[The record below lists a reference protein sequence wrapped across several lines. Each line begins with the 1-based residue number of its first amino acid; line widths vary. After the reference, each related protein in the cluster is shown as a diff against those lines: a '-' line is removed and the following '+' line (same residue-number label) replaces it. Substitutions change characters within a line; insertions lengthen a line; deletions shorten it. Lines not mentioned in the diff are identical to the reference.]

1 MGRTKPATDPLD
13 ALTATI
19 QNRGCGVCRC
29 PKDVTDLIARF
40 VERTKTDLH
49 GATVTSLYD
58 LVLRPMGVAFSES
71 TLRRHLWRCTGGKG
85 GPQTR

>member
-29 PKDVTDLIARF
+29 P
-40 VERTKTDLH
+40 TDLH